1 MTTKTEQLQKIINAY
16 RDSGE
21 KWPATSKEMAAW
33 AIGARL
39 WYPHPSAIE
48 TQCAEEISR
57 AMRDEYVTDAQGR
70 KVRSKHAASYGEGPE
85 QTVLWDDIRTAPTE
99 HMYRAFQQ
107 RRHQILGDCKQ
118 LKTDLDSFNDNRK
131 PSKLIQIVFDFSLD
145 LEEAEYRRRA

>member
-1 MTTKTEQLQKIINAY
+1 MTTKTEQLQNIINAY
-16 RDSGE
+16 RSAGE

-33 AIGARL
+33 AISAKL
-39 WYPHPSAIE
+39 WYPHPSAVE
-48 TQCAEEISR
+48 TQCAEELSR

-70 KVRSKHAASYGEGPE
+70 KVRSKHAASYGEGRE

-99 HMYRAFQQ
+99 HMHRAFQQ

-131 PSKLIQIVFDFSLD
+131 PSRPIQIVFDFSLD
-145 LEEAEYRRRA
+145 LEEAEFRRRA